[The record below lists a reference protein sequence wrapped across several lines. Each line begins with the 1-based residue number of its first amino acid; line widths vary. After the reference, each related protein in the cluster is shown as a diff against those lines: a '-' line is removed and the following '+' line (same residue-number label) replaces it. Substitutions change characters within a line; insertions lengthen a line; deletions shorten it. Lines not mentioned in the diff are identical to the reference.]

1 MGEDEEIA
9 GEDDSSRSL
18 AYTDELPP
26 EVVAQDFMSRDTQSG
41 RRAFLMNY
49 CKEQNHRNFKIEQAL
64 NRGKFIQDETLINI
78 EAKIKTPNPAAALNV
93 LQMQSSAANLQE

>member
-1 MGEDEEIA
+1 
-9 GEDDSSRSL
+9 
-18 AYTDELPP
+18 
-26 EVVAQDFMSRDTQSG
+26 
-41 RRAFLMNY
+41 MNY

-93 LQMQSSAANLQE
+93 LQMQSSAANLQEYSSASSAEDIYPSKASEK